1 MRFQCHKCKG
11 IVAIDDSEFGKPVGC
26 GHCQN
31 VTMVPE
37 SRFSKG
43 AVVNDFVIRDVLG
56 TGGMGKVYLAHQVSL
71 DRPVALKILLEKYA
85 EEKEF
90 IIDFIKE
97 ARAAARLNH
106 PNIVQSYAVGAEEG
120 VYFFAMEY
128 VEGTTLKDVRDQRQ
142 KLPWREAFEIG
153 QQIAEGLD
161 FGWKNQQ
168 LIHRDVKPD
177 NIMLANNGLAKLA
190 DLGLARVAA
199 ELRTDEGDQVM
210 GTPQYISPEQLMG
223 HPMDVRGDI
232 YSLGATL
239 YQTITGYFPFVGNS
253 PTEVATQHLTE
264 PLKSPQE
271 YIPDLP
277 AEVCWIIEKMM
288 EKKPEDRFSG
298 ADVLQTAIND
308 VLQGRN
314 PEGFTPGLAPKNA
327 EDHVPQDS
335 INQPTAAADSP
346 GTKEKLTLR
355 KERPKTVLSRES
367 PARTKSKGAKLRLG
381 NKKKTRLTTAASPAA
396 AARSTGASQ
405 AASPGKKKTTL
416 INAAGAGEAARQAI
430 AKPKTTSKAM
440 MGVLIFFATVIFIT
454 PFVLFGAFYKKFLF
468 NNTYQAEVLY
478 LNHRQQVAE
487 SEKAD
492 YLEIKAYYTRL
503 INDDEQAL
511 REVTTLGAK
520 FIRDYPDSLLTKA
533 PGKDGYSDKL
543 GMFTPFDKIH
553 RERINEHAVPLGGIV
568 SKQHNDYLEALI
580 LLVRKQQFELEWEK
594 VEERRYQHDLMLR
607 TKAAEKDIEAH
618 VQKLLGQIT
627 ELTDTVRRQLGVVNA
642 AAMEERGSMR
652 QNIMIHS
659 GSFEFAE
666 IEKFFSIKKLDKG
679 DRRIFFQIQ
688 RMTERNFPDEAD
700 EERVTI
706 STRYDLPERDIRR
719 KLQNAARNAGFDRAL
734 EDLRAAGDEVEGVR
748 TAQMQWIDQHET
760 ALRVHRE
767 MYEVLAGS
775 QKILKGKQTNVEIYM
790 LGLGMVTVSNILN
803 DSIIVEASVFD
814 QQTQDRI
821 KKLVPIPLRDIRT
834 KEFLRLAS
842 AVFLDQGGDI
852 DDFDRLKAVYL
863 FYTGHINVNAL
874 AATGAQFLANEA
886 GDPAYEAPTR
896 KLEIERHF
904 RRINRMLDEGNK
916 QVKAKKLFEKADK
929 EFRGTA
935 EWQERREDFIRL
947 LRVRSN

>member
-1 MRFQCHKCKG
+1 
-11 IVAIDDSEFGKPVGC
+11 
-26 GHCQN
+26 
-31 VTMVPE
+31 MVPE

-43 AVVNDFVIRDVLG
+43 AVINDFVIRDVLG

-120 VYFFAMEY
+120 IYFFAMEY
-128 VEGTTLKDVRDQRQ
+128 VEGTTLKDVCDQRQ

-153 QQIAEGLD
+153 QQIAEALD

-177 NIMLANNGLAKLA
+177 NIMLASNGLAKLA

-199 ELRTDEGDQVM
+199 ELRTDEGDQIM

-264 PLKSPQE
+264 PLKSPRE

-277 AEVCWIIEKMM
+277 AEVCWIIETMM

-308 VLQGRN
+308 VLQGRV
-314 PEGFTPGLAPKNA
+314 PVDFTPGLVSKGA
-327 EDHVPQDS
+327 EGHVPQGT
-335 INQPTAAADSP
+335 INQPAAPAVQP

-367 PARTKSKGAKLRLG
+367 PARTKGKGTKLRLG
-381 NKKKTRLTTAASPAA
+381 NKKKTRLSTAASPAA
-396 AARSTGASQ
+396 AGKAQ
-405 AASPGKKKTTL
+405 AAPAGKKKTTL

-430 AKPKTTSKAM
+430 AKPKTTNKAM
-440 MGVLIFFATVIFIT
+440 MGCLIFFATVIFIT
-454 PFVLFGAFYKKFLF
+454 PVVLFGVFYKKFLF

-478 LNHRQQVAE
+478 LNHRRQVTE

-492 YLEIKAYYTRL
+492 YAEIKAYYTRL

-511 REVTTLGAK
+511 REVTMRGAK
-520 FIRDYPDSLLTKA
+520 FIQNYPDSLLTKA
-533 PGKDGYSDKL
+533 PGKDGYPAKL

-568 SKQHNDYLEALI
+568 SKHHYDYLEALI
-580 LLVRKQQFELEWEK
+580 LLVRKQEFELEWEK

-607 TKAAEKDIEAH
+607 NIAAQKDIEAH

-627 ELTDTVRRQLGVVNA
+627 ELTDTVRRQLGAVNA
-642 AAMEERGSMR
+642 AAMEDRDNMR
-652 QNIMIHS
+652 RKVMIHS

-666 IEKFFSIKKLDKG
+666 IEKFFSIKRLDKG

-688 RMTERNFPDEAD
+688 RTTERNFPDEAD

-706 STRYDLPERDIRR
+706 STRYDLPEREIRR
-719 KLQNAARNAGFDRAL
+719 KLQNAARNAGFDRAIQ
-734 EDLRAAGDEVEGVR
+734 DLRAAGDEIEGVR
-748 TAQMQWIDQHET
+748 AAQMQWIGQHET
-760 ALRVHRE
+760 ALRAHRE
-767 MYEVLAGS
+767 MYEVLSGS
-775 QKILKGKQTNVEIYM
+775 QKSLKGKQTNVEIYM

-834 KEFLRLAS
+834 KEFLRLAA
-842 AVFLDQGGDI
+842 AVFLDQGGDMG
-852 DDFDRLKAVYL
+852 DFDRLKAIYL
-863 FYTGHINVNAL
+863 FYTGHIRANIL
-874 AATGAQFLANEA
+874 AAAGEQFLANEA
-886 GDPAYEAPTR
+886 GNSTYEAPSR
-896 KLEIERHF
+896 KLEIERNF

-916 QVKAKKLFEKADK
+916 QVKAKKLFEKTDR

-947 LRVRSN
+947 LRARSN

>member
-43 AVVNDFVIRDVLG
+43 AVVNDFVIQDVLG
-56 TGGMGKVYLAHQVSL
+56 TGGMGKVYLAYQISL

-120 VYFFAMEY
+120 IYFFAMEY

-153 QQIAEGLD
+153 QQIAEALD

-168 LIHRDVKPD
+168 LIHRDIKPD
-177 NIMLANNGLAKLA
+177 NIMLASNGLAKLA

-199 ELRTDEGDQVM
+199 ELRTDDGDQIM

-264 PLKSPQE
+264 PLKSPRE

-277 AEVCWIIEKMM
+277 AEVCWIIETMM

-308 VLQGRN
+308 VLQGRA
-314 PEGFTPGLAPKNA
+314 PADFTPGLAEKKA
-327 EDHVPQDS
+327 EDNVPQETIKEPS
-335 INQPTAAADSP
+335 PP

-355 KERPKTVLSRES
+355 RERPKTVLSRES
-367 PARTKSKGAKLRLG
+367 PARTKDKGTKLRLG
-381 NKKKTRLTTAASPAA
+381 NKKKTRLSPAASPSAA
-396 AARSTGASQ
+396 ATAGA
-405 AASPGKKKTTL
+405 APATPAGKKTTL
-416 INAAGAGEAARQAI
+416 VNAASAGEAARQAI
-430 AKPKTTSKAM
+430 AKPKTTSKSM
-440 MGVLIFFATVIFIT
+440 MVCLIFFATVIFIT
-454 PFVLFGAFYKKFLF
+454 PFVLFGIFYKKFLF

-478 LNHRQQVAE
+478 LNHRREVTE

-492 YLEIKAYYTRL
+492 YTAIKAYYTRL

-511 REVTTLGAK
+511 REVTTLAAK
-520 FIRDYPDSLLTKA
+520 FIWNYPDSLLTKA
-533 PGKDGYSDKL
+533 PGKDGYPAKF

-568 SKQHNDYLEALI
+568 SKHHYDYLEALI

-594 VEERRYQHDLMLR
+594 VEERRYQHDLALR
-607 TKAAEKDIEAH
+607 KAAAQKDIEAH
-618 VQKLLGQIT
+618 IQKLLGQIA
-627 ELTDTVRRQLGVVNA
+627 ELTDTVRRQLGAVTA
-642 AAMEERGSMR
+642 AAMEDRDVMRGK
-652 QNIMIHS
+652 IMTHS
-659 GSFEFAE
+659 GSFEFTE

-688 RMTERNFPDEAD
+688 RMIERNFPDEAD

-719 KLQNAARNAGFDRAL
+719 KLQAAARTAGFDRAI
-734 EDLRAAGDEVEGVR
+734 EDLRAAGGEIEGVR
-748 TAQMQWIDQHET
+748 AAQMQWIGQHET
-760 ALRVHRE
+760 ALLAHRE

-775 QKILKGKQTNVEIYM
+775 QKSLKGKQTNVEIYM

-842 AVFLDQGGDI
+842 SVFLDQGGDMA
-852 DDFDRLKAVYL
+852 DFDRLKAVYL
-863 FYTGHINVNAL
+863 FYTGHIKANVL
-874 AATGAQFLANEA
+874 AGAGEQFLADEA
-886 GDPAYEAPTR
+886 TNPAYESPSR
-896 KLEIERHF
+896 KLDIERHF

-916 QVKAKKLFEKADK
+916 LVKAKKLFEKTDK

-935 EWQERREDFIRL
+935 EWQKRREDFIRL
-947 LRVRSN
+947 LRARSN

>member
-1 MRFQCHKCKG
+1 
-11 IVAIDDSEFGKPVGC
+11 
-26 GHCQN
+26 
-31 VTMVPE
+31 MVPE

-120 VYFFAMEY
+120 IYFFAMEY

-153 QQIAEGLD
+153 QQIAEALD

-177 NIMLANNGLAKLA
+177 NIMLASNGLAKLA

-199 ELRTDEGDQVM
+199 ELRTDEGDQIM

-264 PLKSPQE
+264 PLKSPRE

-277 AEVCWIIEKMM
+277 AEVCWIIETMM
-288 EKKPEDRFSG
+288 EKKPEDRFNG
-298 ADVLQTAIND
+298 ADVLQAAIND
-308 VLQGRN
+308 VLQGRV
-314 PEGFTPGLAPKNA
+314 PVDFTPGLVSKEA
-327 EDHVPQDS
+327 EGHVPQGT
-335 INQPTAAADSP
+335 INQPAPPDSPP

-355 KERPKTVLSRES
+355 KERPKTILSRNS
-367 PARTKSKGAKLRLG
+367 PARTKDKGTKLRLG
-381 NKKKTRLTTAASPAA
+381 NKKKTRLSPAA
-396 AARSTGASQ
+396 AGGPTGAAQ
-405 AASPGKKKTTL
+405 AAPAGKKKTTL

-430 AKPKTTSKAM
+430 AKPKKTSKVM
-440 MGVLIFFATVIFIT
+440 MGFLIFFATVIFIT
-454 PFVLFGAFYKKFLF
+454 PFILFGVFYKKFLF

-478 LNHRQQVAE
+478 LSYRGQVTE

-492 YLEIKAYYTRL
+492 YTEIKAYYTRL
-503 INDDEQAL
+503 IDDDEQAL
-511 REVTTLGAK
+511 REVTMLGAK
-520 FIRDYPDSLLTKA
+520 FIRNYPDSLLTKA
-533 PGKDGYSDKL
+533 PGKDGYPAKL

-568 SKQHNDYLEALI
+568 SKHHYDYLEALI

-607 TKAAEKDIEAH
+607 KIAAQKDIEAH

-627 ELTDTVRRQLGVVNA
+627 ELTDTVRRQLGAVNA
-642 AAMEERGSMR
+642 AAMEDREIMR
-652 QNIMIHS
+652 RTIMIHS

-666 IEKFFSIKKLDKG
+666 IEKFFAIKKLDKG

-706 STRYDLPERDIRR
+706 STRYNLPERDIRR
-719 KLQNAARNAGFDRAL
+719 KLQAAARTAGFDQAIK
-734 EDLRAAGDEVEGVR
+734 ELRAAGDEIEGVR
-748 TAQMQWIDQHET
+748 TAQMQWIGQHET
-760 ALRVHRE
+760 GLLAHRE

-775 QKILKGKQTNVEIYM
+775 QKSLKGKQTNVEIYM

-834 KEFLRLAS
+834 KEFLRLA
-842 AVFLDQGGDI
+842 AAEFLDQGGDMG
-852 DDFDRLKAVYL
+852 DFDRLKAVYL
-863 FYTGHINVNAL
+863 FYTGHINANVL
-874 AATGAQFLANEA
+874 AAAGEQFLANEA
-886 GDPAYEAPTR
+886 GNSAYEPPSR

-916 QVKAKKLFEKADK
+916 QVKAKKLFEKTDK

-947 LRVRSN
+947 LRARSN

>member
-43 AVVNDFVIRDVLG
+43 AVVNDFVIQDVLG

-120 VYFFAMEY
+120 IYFFAMEY

-153 QQIAEGLD
+153 QQIAEALD

-177 NIMLANNGLAKLA
+177 NIMLASNGLAKLA

-199 ELRTDEGDQVM
+199 ELRMDEGGQIM
-210 GTPQYISPEQLMG
+210 GTPQYISPEQLLG
-223 HPMDVRGDI
+223 QPMDVRGDI

-239 YQTITGYFPFVGNS
+239 YQTITGHFPFVGNS

-264 PLKSPQE
+264 PLKSPRE
-271 YIPDLP
+271 YIQDLP
-277 AEVCWIIEKMM
+277 AEVCWIIETMM
-288 EKKPEDRFSG
+288 EKKPEDRFNG

-308 VLQGRN
+308 VLQGRI
-314 PEGFTPGLAPKNA
+314 PVDFTPGLVSREA
-327 EDHVPQDS
+327 EGHVPEGT
-335 INQPTAAADSP
+335 INQPAAPASQP
-346 GTKEKLTLR
+346 GTKKKLTLR

-367 PARTKSKGAKLRLG
+367 PARTTDKGTKLRLG
-381 NKKKTRLTTAASPAA
+381 NKKKTRLSPAASPAA
-396 AARSTGASQ
+396 AGAAQ
-405 AASPGKKKTTL
+405 AAPAGKKKTTL

-440 MGVLIFFATVIFIT
+440 MGCLIFFATVIFIT
-454 PFVLFGAFYKKFLF
+454 PFVLFGVFYKKFLF

-478 LNHRQQVAE
+478 LNHRRQVTE

-492 YLEIKAYYTRL
+492 YAEIKAYYTRL
-503 INDDEQAL
+503 INDDQQAL
-511 REVTTLGAK
+511 REVTILGAK

-533 PGKDGYSDKL
+533 PGKDGYPAKL

-568 SKQHNDYLEALI
+568 SKHHYDYLEALI

-607 TKAAEKDIEAH
+607 KVAAQKDIEAH
-618 VQKLLGQIT
+618 VQKLRGQIT
-627 ELTDTVRRQLGVVNA
+627 ELTDTVRRQLGARNA
-642 AAMEERGSMR
+642 AAMEDRENMR
-652 QNIMIHS
+652 RKIMIHS
-659 GSFEFAE
+659 GSFEFTE
-666 IEKFFSIKKLDKG
+666 IGKFFSIKRLDKG

-719 KLQNAARNAGFDRAL
+719 KLQNAARAAGFDRAID
-734 EDLRAAGDEVEGVR
+734 DLRAAGDEIEGVR
-748 TAQMQWIDQHET
+748 TAQMQWIGQHET
-760 ALRVHRE
+760 TLRAHRE

-775 QKILKGKQTNVEIYM
+775 QKSLKGKQTNVEIYM

-834 KEFLRLAS
+834 KEFLRLAA
-842 AVFLDQGGDI
+842 AVFLDQGGDMG
-852 DDFDRLKAVYL
+852 DFDRLKAIYL
-863 FYTGHINVNAL
+863 FYTGHINANVL
-874 AATGAQFLANEA
+874 GATGEQFLANEA
-886 GDPAYEAPTR
+886 GNSAYEGPSR

-916 QVKAKKLFEKADK
+916 QVKAKKLFEKTDR
-929 EFRGTA
+929 EFHGTA

-947 LRVRSN
+947 LRARSN